1 MLKACAIQIAMLILV
16 QGVSF
21 NFGDLVQFD
30 ELIEHAKF
38 HKETYGDN
46 FLVFLSKHYG
56 ELQSEHSEKHQEEES
71 EHQQLPL
78 NHNSCSHALIS
89 PFILN
94 HQLLSDLAL
103 DFTPENKNNFYYAFS
118 KSSLFTMGV
127 FEPPRSI

>member
-30 ELIEHAKF
+30 ELLEHAQF

-46 FLVFLSKHYG
+46 FFVFLSKHYG
-56 ELQSEHSEKHQEEES
+56 ELQTEHSEKHQEEES

-78 NHNSCSHALIS
+78 NHNSCSHAIIS
-89 PFILN
+89 PFIIN
-94 HQLLSDLAL
+94 HQLLADLSL
-103 DFTPENKNNFYYAFS
+103 DFSPENKNNFYYTFS
-118 KSSLFTMGV
+118 KSSLFTLGI